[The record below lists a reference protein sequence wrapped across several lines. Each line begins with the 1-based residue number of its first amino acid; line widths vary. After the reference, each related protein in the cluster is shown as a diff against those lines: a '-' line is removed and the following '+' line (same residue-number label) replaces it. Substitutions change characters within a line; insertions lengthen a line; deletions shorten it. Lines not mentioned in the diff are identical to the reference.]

1 MGVIVLVFRFK
12 YLPST
17 EGTTT
22 SFQYLSMG
30 WYRFFIMPS
39 LISTALKPMVS
50 AIRLS
55 AWGLYPAKTTIYL
68 KKYNQLGHLF
78 PCSKEMRDAAYP

>member
-55 AWGLYPAKTTIYL
+55 AWGLLPGKD
-68 KKYNQLGHLF
+68 NHLF
-78 PCSKEMRDAAYP
+78 KEI